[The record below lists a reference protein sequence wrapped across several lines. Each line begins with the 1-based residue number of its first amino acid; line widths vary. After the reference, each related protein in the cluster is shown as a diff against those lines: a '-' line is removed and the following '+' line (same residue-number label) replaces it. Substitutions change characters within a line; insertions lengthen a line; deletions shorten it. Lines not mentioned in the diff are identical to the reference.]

1 MICLVHV
8 KLCTNVRVY
17 FIERF
22 IKKKNVN
29 GYIENDQKMIYQSH
43 RDIFKHPFHWRGRD
57 NRMYLADIRP
67 DNYKKVNCCDHTE
80 TMF

>member
-1 MICLVHV
+1 
-8 KLCTNVRVY
+8 
-17 FIERF
+17 
-22 IKKKNVN
+22 
-29 GYIENDQKMIYQSH
+29 MIYQSH